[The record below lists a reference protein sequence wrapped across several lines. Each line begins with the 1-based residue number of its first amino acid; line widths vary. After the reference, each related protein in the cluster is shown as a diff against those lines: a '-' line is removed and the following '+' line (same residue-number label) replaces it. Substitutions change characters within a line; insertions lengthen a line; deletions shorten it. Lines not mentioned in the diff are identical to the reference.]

1 MKLASCLELFC
12 CGECV
17 QNGTSVS
24 GTVVFTLAEMDSDII
39 LNKPDL
45 NT

>member
-24 GTVVFTLAEMDSDII
+24 GTVVFTLATVFLVVTD
-39 LNKPDL
+39 PPQR
-45 NT
+45 